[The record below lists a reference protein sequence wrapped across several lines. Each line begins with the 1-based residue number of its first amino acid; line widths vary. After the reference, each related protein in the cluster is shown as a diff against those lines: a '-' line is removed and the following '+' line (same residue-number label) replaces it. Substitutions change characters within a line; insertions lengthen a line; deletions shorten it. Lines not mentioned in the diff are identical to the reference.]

1 MLRAPF
7 DSENRRMHSGIH
19 SRAPSWARTRPSFPP
34 EYVLPR
40 DRDAREGGDGDLIF
54 ERARNNAPEL
64 DSQAKVVSL
73 QIGLRHLRDAYVEAK
88 NQCQGALD
96 GFDTATQMV
105 ASFAGP
111 KAICQ
116 LWQDYLRHRHSTR
129 VGMDTALD
137 GVNYCLLN
145 LGQQRN
151 RITLPKPFGKHLSR
165 IVKRGQ
171 HIIRDSAEAKT
182 EHRAANRLVMSITAA
197 AADVDPDSEANY
209 RMLYAVDA
217 SLIRQNNGGPK
228 TNKSPE
234 DDNTDANDGNPV

>member
-1 MLRAPF
+1 MSCPAT
-7 DSENRRMHSGIH
+7 E
-19 SRAPSWARTRPSFPP
+19 A
-34 EYVLPR
+34 
-40 DRDAREGGDGDLIF
+40 
-54 ERARNNAPEL
+54 
-64 DSQAKVVSL
+64 
-73 QIGLRHLRDAYVEAK
+73 DAYVEAK

-96 GFDTATQMV
+96 GFDTATQKV

-129 VGMDTALD
+129 VRMDAALD

-151 RITLPKPFGKHLSR
+151 RITLPKSFGKHLCR

-171 HIIRDSAEAKT
+171 HIIRESAEAKT
-182 EHRAANRLVMSITAA
+182 EHRAAHRLVITITAA

-209 RMLYAVDA
+209 RLLHAVDP
-217 SLIRQNNGGPK
+217 SLVRQNHDDPK

-234 DDNTDANDGNPV
+234 DENTDANDGSPV